1 MRSLPS
7 QGSSIERATS
17 SQPMKKTNL
26 GMRTME
32 KIVKISMAVLIEEYG
47 TSDLMIMMTTLRM
60 RKMGT
65 GMKGSLQCCC
75 SAMRARV
82 K

>member
-1 MRSLPS
+1 MRK
-7 QGSSIERATS
+7 
-17 SQPMKKTNL
+17 M
-26 GMRTME
+26 
-32 KIVKISMAVLIEEYG
+32 G
-47 TSDLMIMMTTLRM
+47 TSDLIMTSTLSM

>member
-1 MRSLPS
+1 MRKM
-7 QGSSIERATS
+7 ETS
-17 SQPMKKTNL
+17 NL
-26 GMRTME
+26 T
-32 KIVKISMAVLIEEYG
+32 IL
-47 TSDLMIMMTTLRM
+47 TSTLSM